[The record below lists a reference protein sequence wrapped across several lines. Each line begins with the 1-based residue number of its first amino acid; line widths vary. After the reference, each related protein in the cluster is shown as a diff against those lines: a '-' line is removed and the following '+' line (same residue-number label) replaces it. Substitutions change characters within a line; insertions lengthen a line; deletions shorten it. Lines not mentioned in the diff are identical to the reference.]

1 MLMSLYFF
9 QGVVFPA
16 AHNMWA
22 RWAPPLES
30 SKLIGFTY
38 AGEIPLYF
46 KKKRNW
52 RRFARFTGSLTPV
65 LDW

>member
-1 MLMSLYFF
+1 MKTLPFGMNLLVLSLYFF

-22 RWAPPLES
+22 RWAAPLER

-38 AGEIPLYF
+38 AGE
-46 KKKRNW
+46 
-52 RRFARFTGSLTPV
+52 TPP
-65 LDW
+65 